1 MTHLAGTIFCEPA
14 ANVDVFSGTNY
25 AFSARG
31 RLAMYGV
38 AADSSGPRALLGPK
52 VDGQSRVATEISC
65 LFRDGIHYYR
75 NARAHMEPL

>member
-1 MTHLAGTIFCEPA
+1 
-14 ANVDVFSGTNY
+14 
-25 AFSARG
+25 
-31 RLAMYGV
+31 MYGV

-65 LFRDGIHYYR
+65 LFRDGIHYHR